1 MENQS
6 TLNVFSVAAGDGAVN
21 GTSMPM
27 DNIWR
32 VRILVHGN
40 GAGEP
45 GSLRMIIN
53 HIPPEVVNIGVTI
66 REYNIMIY

>member
-1 MENQS
+1 MENQ
-6 TLNVFSVAAGDGAVN
+6 TILNIISVAAGDGPVN

-32 VRILVHGN
+32 VRILVYGN

-45 GSLRMIIN
+45 GTLRMVIN
-53 HIPPEVVNIGVTI
+53 HRRPDVVGIGVTT
-66 REYNIMIY
+66 REIIMVQ

>member
-1 MENQS
+1 MENQ
-6 TLNVFSVAAGDGAVN
+6 TIMNVFSVAAGDGAVN

-45 GSLRMIIN
+45 GSLHLIIN
-53 HIPPEVVNIGVTI
+53 QIRSEVADIGITI
-66 REYNIMIY
+66 REYIMV